1 MKKDFS
7 VFSLSG
13 GIILLVIQLLTS
25 SFDFLD
31 GSYYMTE
38 QFAVV
43 EKVTFESFLSFVWAA
58 LIGTI
63 LLIVSFL
70 FRFTSRSALLLEL
83 AGLALWLF
91 QMYRMFDIVKDFGVF
106 VSKSFLSVVGAVLV
120 SITVIYDICML
131 IRARE
136 K

>member
-13 GIILLVIQLLTS
+13 GIILLVIQLLIS

-43 EKVTFESFLSFVWAA
+43 EKVTFESFISFVWAA

-63 LLIVSFL
+63 LLIISFL
-70 FRFTSRSALLLEL
+70 FRFTRKSALLFEV
-83 AGLALWLF
+83 AGFALWLF
-91 QMYRMFDIVKDFGVF
+91 QMYRMFDVVKDFGAF
-106 VSKSFLSVVGAVLV
+106 VSKSFLSVVGIVLI
-120 SITVIYDICML
+120 SITLIYDLCML
-131 IRARE
+131 IRAR
-136 K
+136 